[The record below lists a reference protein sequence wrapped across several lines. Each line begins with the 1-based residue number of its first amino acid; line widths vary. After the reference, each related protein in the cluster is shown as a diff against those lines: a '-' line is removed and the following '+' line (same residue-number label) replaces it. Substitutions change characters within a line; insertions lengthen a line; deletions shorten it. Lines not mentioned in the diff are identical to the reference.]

1 MRLGSSRIEE
11 GRDPMKCVLE
21 LSEVEKLTLEQLS
34 LNHWHR
40 DIRTRAAGLL
50 MLGNGMSAPKVAK
63 CSREIDLKFAAVT
76 R

>member
-1 MRLGSSRIEE
+1 
-11 GRDPMKCVLE
+11 MKCVLE

-50 MLGNGMSAPKVAK
+50 MLGNGMWHPRSLTGWA
-63 CSREIDLKFAAVT
+63 
-76 R
+76 